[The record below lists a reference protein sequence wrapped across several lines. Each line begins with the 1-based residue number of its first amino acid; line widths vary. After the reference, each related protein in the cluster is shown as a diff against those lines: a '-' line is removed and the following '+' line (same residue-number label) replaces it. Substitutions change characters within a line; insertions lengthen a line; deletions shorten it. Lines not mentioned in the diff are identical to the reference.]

1 MLSWRTAVL
10 AGVVM
15 LAIAL
20 IMPSLRV
27 YFEQQQ
33 VLQELRTDAASA
45 RTEVKDLRGEVDRW
59 QDPAFLV
66 AQARERLAYVFP
78 GETPYRVVDPETVKT
93 ADADASTA
101 VDSARTDAGNTWY
114 ATLWGSILVAGD
126 GARADVNPEAPPGA
140 AIPDAEPQPQV
151 TQNVDPAAVD
161 PADTNVDF
169 SE

>member
-15 LAIAL
+15 LALAL

-33 VLQELRTDAASA
+33 QLQQLRTEAAEA
-45 RTEVKDLRGEVDRW
+45 RSEVKDLHAEAERW
-59 QDPAFLV
+59 EDPPFLV

-78 GETPYRVVDPETVKT
+78 GETPYRVVDPETVKVEQD
-93 ADADASTA
+93 DAPAGSG
-101 VDSARTDAGNTWY
+101 DSATVVGNTWY
-114 ATLWGSILVAGD
+114 DTLWGSILVAGKVAETD
-126 GARADVNPEAPPGA
+126 PKVEVAPDTSVPESDSESREAPADDPA
-140 AIPDAEPQPQV
+140 TVDTPQV
-151 TQNVDPAAVD
+151 
-161 PADTNVDF
+161 NVDF

>member
-1 MLSWRTAVL
+1 MLSWRTAVI

-33 VLQELRTDAASA
+33 QLQELRTEAATA
-45 RTEVKDLRGEVDRW
+45 RSEVADLNGEVDRW
-59 QDPAFLV
+59 QDPSFLV

-78 GETPYRVVDPETVKT
+78 GETPYRVVDPETVQT
-93 ADADASTA
+93 DPAEASAAASDDEA
-101 VDSARTDAGNTWY
+101 VVGNTWY
-114 ATLWGSILVAGD
+114 DTLWGSMLAAGESPGTD
-126 GARADVNPEAPPGA
+126 ANPEAPPGA
-140 AIPDAEPQPQV
+140 AIPKTEPQLLDTGDGDVATGGNPDG
-151 TQNVDPAAVD
+151 NVDS
-161 PADTNVDF
+161 